1 MTERSIRQDLEALAE
16 RHGPLEVA
24 VIAAPEEFVPEPGV
38 RRLAGAWTLELG
50 VVAMKPQQT
59 ENGDRLDQIGELTL
73 VLTHQTAAALHS
85 FLTGLLEPG
94 SRQRRPPP
102 GGALLP
108 IVDPPDAPT
117 R

>member
-1 MTERSIRQDLEALAE
+1 MTEPSIKQDLEALAE

-24 VIAAPEEFVPEPGV
+24 VIAAPEEFVPEPGI

-50 VVAMKPQQT
+50 VVSMKTGRT
-59 ENGDRLDQIGELTL
+59 EDGDRLEHIGDLTL
-73 VLTHQTAAALHS
+73 VLTQQTAAALHS

-94 SRQRRPPP
+94 SRKRRPLPT
-102 GGALLP
+102 GALLP
-108 IVDPPDAPT
+108 IVDPPEAPN